1 MAIDQETK
9 LIPVYTVGKRTE
21 ETTWYFLNDL
31 AERLSTR
38 ILKKAFGS
46 DVDFAQLIKLY
57 GEYGQ
62 HGFEH
67 TPQAQW
73 WRSYP
78 ESVTEG
84 RTRLI
89 SARLMWSVKT

>member
-1 MAIDQETK
+1 VAIDQETK

-78 ESVTEG
+78 ESGLAIPTPNTSAPHTWKG
-84 RTRLI
+84 RI
-89 SARLMWSVKT
+89 